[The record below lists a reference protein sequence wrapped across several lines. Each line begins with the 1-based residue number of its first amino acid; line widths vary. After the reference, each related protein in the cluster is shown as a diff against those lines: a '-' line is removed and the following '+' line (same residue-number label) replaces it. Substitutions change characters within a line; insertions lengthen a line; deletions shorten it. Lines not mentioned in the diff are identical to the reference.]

1 MNYKLPFKLGKLVSV
16 KIKEK
21 VKDYSQEEYYC
32 EWCEIVTNKETIY
45 HKGKKL
51 FLCDKCTTK
60 ADKGEL

>member
-1 MNYKLPFKLGKLVSV
+1 MNYKLPSKMGKLVSV

-21 VKDYSQEEYYC
+21 VKDYSQEEYFC
-32 EWCEIVTNKETIY
+32 EWCEIVTKIETIY

-51 FLCDKCTTK
+51 FLCDECTIK

>member
-1 MNYKLPFKLGKLVSV
+1 MGKLVSV

-21 VKDYSQEEYYC
+21 VKDYNQEEYFC
-32 EWCEIVTNKETIY
+32 EWCEIVTKIETIY

-51 FLCDKCTTK
+51 FLCDECTIK